1 MELRNSLYNRGEWI
15 EENGTWRVNITL
27 HSSHIIFQS
36 HFPGEP
42 VMPGVCILQIAKEL
56 LEDYWNCQLKLIR
69 IKNVKFLS
77 VITPEKHSHIS
88 FVLEREDRES
98 EQEVRKGEDAEI
110 NVRMHVESG
119 DTIFSKISMT
129 VQQCKH

>member
-1 MELRNSLYNRGEWI
+1 
-15 EENGTWRVNITL
+15 
-27 HSSHIIFQS
+27 
-36 HFPGEP
+36 
-42 VMPGVCILQIAKEL
+42 
-56 LEDYWNCQLKLIR
+56 
-69 IKNVKFLS
+69 VKFLY

>member
-15 EENGTWRVNITL
+15 EENETWRVNITL

-69 IKNVKFLS
+69 IKNVKFLY

-88 FVLEREDRES
+88 FVLEREDRDS

-119 DTIFSKISMT
+119 NTIFSKISMT

>member
-15 EENGTWRVNITL
+15 EENETWRVNITL

-69 IKNVKFLS
+69 IKNVKFLY

-110 NVRMHVESG
+110 NVKMHVESD